1 MKYEKPIMAVSI
13 FDTESIVTDSTT
25 NLQAANSEA
34 DTQIQAINN
43 GGDSAKMAAKI
54 SVTF

>member
-13 FDTESIVTDSTT
+13 FDTESIVTESS
-25 NLQAANSEA
+25 NLQAANSQA
-34 DTQIQAINN
+34 DAQVQAINSS
-43 GGDSAKMAAKI
+43 GDGTAMAAKI